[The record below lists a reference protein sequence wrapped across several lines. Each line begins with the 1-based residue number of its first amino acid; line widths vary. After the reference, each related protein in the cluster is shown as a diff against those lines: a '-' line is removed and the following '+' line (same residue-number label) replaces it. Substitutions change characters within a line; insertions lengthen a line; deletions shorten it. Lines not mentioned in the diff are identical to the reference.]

1 MRASP
6 ISIPP
11 PGPSRHVRVWPGVCI
26 IATARLLL
34 LRHVTYL
41 PDIHTDEK
49 ADDCARERGLLL
61 LSPLPPSVPRM
72 YVNKRVWQ
80 CALTRAT
87 ANLPARREY
96 QVVITLAMTLEAAP
110 GGLLTADAAWPWRGV
125 RATNKGRL
133 TRGLASTVPRSIRHV
148 RAGTHGWAII
158 IPAEAKHL
166 SFRAGWH
173 TTHDTHGGCVVM
185 WLPCAWAGLLAPLSR
200 AIHADMPDAASRRM
214 TRNTDACPCHAD
226 GQDRDGPHPGLHA
239 GTDDGARGTFCLD
252 RSEDAGLADRRL
264 GWKTSPLCRTA
275 VARGSWLLVCG
286 GLVFRP
292 LLDLR
297 TGGHS
302 SKHTDL
308 CPFNINALINQ
319 FYESIHG
326 ETKLND
332 SVHGL
337 RISF

>member
-173 TTHDTHGGCVVM
+173 TTHDTHGGCVVL

-226 GQDRDGPHPGLHA
+226 GQDRRQATPRATRRNGRR
-239 GTDDGARGTFCLD
+239 GARNVLS
-252 RSEDAGLADRRL
+252 RSERRCGPGRPSTRVEDESAL
-264 GWKTSPLCRTA
+264 PDG
-275 VARGSWLLVCG
+275 RGSWLVAL
-286 GLVFRP
+286 GLWWACVS
-292 LLDLR
+292 
-297 TGGHS
+297 TS
-302 SKHTDL
+302 S
-308 CPFNINALINQ
+308 
-319 FYESIHG
+319 
-326 ETKLND
+326 
-332 SVHGL
+332 
-337 RISF
+337 